1 MTDIDDALRD
11 VMRVDGALAA
21 SLVDYL
27 SRITLGAVRSSVQGP
42 DLEKV
47 AYGDTDVL
55 RAKLSTL
62 ELFGYSPDRL
72 EDIVVTLDSEYHVI
86 RPLSRRARQGV
97 FMYLVA
103 DRGRVDLAAARAT
116 MSEVALRLDI

>member
-1 MTDIDDALRD
+1 MTDIQESLRE
-11 VMRVDGALAA
+11 VMGCEGALAA

-27 SRITLGAVRSSVQGP
+27 SRISLGAVQAPRGP

-62 ELFGYSPDRL
+62 ELLGYDPERL
-72 EDIVVTLDSEYHVI
+72 EDIVVTLDTEYHVI

-97 FMYLVA
+97 FLYLVA
-103 DRGRVDLAAARAT
+103 DRARADLGATRAT
-116 MSEVALRLDI
+116 MRDVARRLDV

>member
-1 MTDIDDALRD
+1 MTDIEDALGD
-11 VMRVDGALAA
+11 VMRVEGVLAA

-27 SRITLGAVRSSVQGP
+27 SRITLGAVQTTQGP

-62 ELFGYSPDRL
+62 ELLGYSPDRL
-72 EDIVVTLDSEYHVI
+72 EDIVVTLDTEYHVI
-86 RPLSRRARQGV
+86 RPLSQRARQGV

-103 DRGRVDLAAARAT
+103 DRGRVDLTAARAT
-116 MSEVALRLDI
+116 MSEVALRLDV

>member
-1 MTDIDDALRD
+1 MTDIQESLRE
-11 VMRVDGALAA
+11 MMACEGALAA

-27 SRITLGAVRSSVQGP
+27 SRITLGAVQTPQGP

-62 ELFGYSPDRL
+62 ELLGYSPERL
-72 EDIVVTLDSEYHVI
+72 EDIVVTLDAEYHVI
-86 RPLSRRARQGV
+86 RPLSRRASQGV
-97 FMYLVA
+97 FLYLVA
-103 DRGRVDLAAARAT
+103 DRARADLNT
-116 MSEVALRLDI
+116 VRAAMRDVALRLDV

>member
-1 MTDIDDALRD
+1 MTDIQESLRE
-11 VMRVDGALAA
+11 MMECEGALAA

-27 SRITLGAVRSSVQGP
+27 SRITLGAVQTAQGP

-62 ELFGYSPDRL
+62 ELLGYSPECL
-72 EDIVVTLDSEYHVI
+72 EDIVVTLDTEYHVI
-86 RPLSRRARQGV
+86 RPISQRASQGV
-97 FMYLVA
+97 FLFLVA
-103 DRGRVDLAAARAT
+103 DRARADLESARAT
-116 MSEVALRLDI
+116 MRDVALRLDV

>member
-1 MTDIDDALRD
+1 MTDIEEALRE
-11 VMRVDGALAA
+11 VMRVDGSLAA

-27 SRITLGAVRSSVQGP
+27 SRITLGAVRTARGP

-47 AYGDTDVL
+47 AYGDTDVM

-62 ELFGYSPDRL
+62 ELLGYNPERL

-86 RPLSRRARQGV
+86 RPLSRRPRQGV
-97 FMYLVA
+97 FLYLVA
-103 DRGRVDLAAARAT
+103 DRPRVDLDAARAT
-116 MSEVALRLDI
+116 MREVAQRLDV

>member
-1 MTDIDDALRD
+1 MTDIEDALRD
-11 VMRVDGALAA
+11 VMRVEGALAA

-27 SRITLGAVRSSVQGP
+27 SRITLGAVQRAQGP

-62 ELFGYSPDRL
+62 ELLGYSPDRL
-72 EDIVVTLDSEYHVI
+72 EDIVVTLDTEYHVI
-86 RPLSRRARQGV
+86 RPLSQRARQGV

-103 DRGRVDLAAARAT
+103 DRGRVDLEAARAT
-116 MSEVALRLDI
+116 MSEVALGLDV

>member
-1 MTDIDDALRD
+1 MIDVQESLRE
-11 VMRVDGALAA
+11 VMECEGALAA

-27 SRITLGAVRSSVQGP
+27 SRITLGAVQTPRGP

-47 AYGDTDVL
+47 AYGDTDVM

-62 ELFGYSPDRL
+62 ELLGYDPGRL
-72 EDIVVTLDSEYHVI
+72 EDIVVTLDTEYHVI

-97 FMYLVA
+97 FLYLVA
-103 DRGRVDLAAARAT
+103 DRARTDLDAARAT
-116 MSEVALRLDI
+116 MREVARRLDV

>member
-1 MTDIDDALRD
+1 MTDIQESLRE
-11 VMRVDGALAA
+11 MMECEGALAA

-27 SRITLGAVRSSVQGP
+27 SRISLGAAQTPQGP

-62 ELFGYSPDRL
+62 ELLGYSAERL
-72 EDIVVTLDSEYHVI
+72 EDIVVTLDTEYHVI
-86 RPLSRRARQGV
+86 RPLSQRASQGV
-97 FMYLVA
+97 FLYLVA
-103 DRGRVDLAAARAT
+103 DRARADLDSTRAT
-116 MSEVALRLDI
+116 MRDVALRLDV

>member
-1 MTDIDDALRD
+1 MTDIEDALHD
-11 VMRVDGALAA
+11 VMRVEGALAA

-27 SRITLGAVRSSVQGP
+27 SRITLGAVQSAQGP

-47 AYGDTDVL
+47 GYGDTDVL
-55 RAKLSTL
+55 RAKLATL
-62 ELFGYSPDRL
+62 ELLGYTPDRL
-72 EDIVVTLDSEYHVI
+72 EDIVVTLDTEYHVI
-86 RPLSRRARQGV
+86 RPLSQRTRQGV

-103 DRGRVDLAAARAT
+103 DRGRVDLDAARAT

>member
-1 MTDIDDALRD
+1 MTDIQESLRE
-11 VMRVDGALAA
+11 VMECEGALAA

-27 SRITLGAVRSSVQGP
+27 SRITLGAVQTPQGP

-62 ELFGYSPDRL
+62 ELLGYSPERL
-72 EDIVVTLDSEYHVI
+72 EDIVVTLDTECHLI
-86 RPLSRRARQGV
+86 RPLSQRASQGV
-97 FMYLVA
+97 FLYLVA
-103 DRGRVDLAAARAT
+103 DRARADLESARAT
-116 MSEVALRLDI
+116 MRDVALRLDV